1 VYPGWAYSFVW
12 RSWSSLGYAR
22 TLKRESGTV
31 DGTAEIWSLSFQVF
45 GKNTRLSLIMEP
57 TSDLSGLAGH
67 SDWSDLE
74 RALHSRA
81 AIGAVDRFRADFVAD
96 FGTHASISAVAYK

>member
-1 VYPGWAYSFVW
+1 
-12 RSWSSLGYAR
+12 
-22 TLKRESGTV
+22 
-31 DGTAEIWSLSFQVF
+31 
-45 GKNTRLSLIMEP
+45 MEP
-57 TSDLSGLAGH
+57 TLGLSGIAGH

-74 RALHSRA
+74 QALHSRA